1 MENTGWIKLHRS
13 FLKWE
18 WYNNINT
25 KMLFIHLL
33 LKVNYEDKEWR
44 KVDIPKGSCITSYGN
59 LAKELG
65 LSVQNIRTSIA
76 KLKSTHEIT
85 VKSTNKYI
93 VITLEN
99 WEKYQYGEVKINTQ
113 TNNETNSKLT
123 TTKETVQTKEQ
134 EITRLQG
141 INQQF
146 FLKLTEQDNNSQT
159 FKNNQQRQ
167 QSNIDNSLSINDLVN
182 KIIK

>member
-18 WYNNINT
+18 WYNNVNT

-33 LKVNYEDKEWR
+33 LKVNYEDKEWH

-65 LSVQNIRTSIA
+65 LSVQNVRTAIA

-85 VKSTNKYI
+85 VKSTNKFI
-93 VITLEN
+93 VVTIEN
-99 WEKYQYGEVKINTQ
+99 WEKYQYGEIKNNNQI
-113 TNNETNSKLT
+113 NNETNSKLT
-123 TTKETVQTKEQ
+123 TTKE
-134 EITRLQG
+134 I
-141 INQQF
+141 
-146 FLKLTEQDNNSQT
+146 
-159 FKNNQQRQ
+159 KNNYIYFIKKYREQ
-167 QSNIDNSLSINDLVN
+167 NIKGFRDKMRFLREIQNDEQYKQLSESEEYELRN
-182 KIIK
+182 IILGE

>member
-123 TTKETVQTKEQ
+123 TTKEIKNIYLYFIKKYREQ
-134 EITRLQG
+134 NIKGFRDKMK
-141 INQQF
+141 
-146 FLKLTEQDNNSQT
+146 FLRDIQNDEQYKQLSESEEYEL
-159 FKNNQQRQ
+159 R
-167 QSNIDNSLSINDLVN
+167 NIILGE
-182 KIIK
+182 